1 MQFHLVV
8 ICFIAFT
15 NFIKI
20 KFTFLFVSE
29 KLFTFCNVYYLAM
42 QSEKESMVFPNM
54 IYYEIRIGNLI
65 IFVTSYSCI

>member
-20 KFTFLFVSE
+20 KFTFLFVSD
-29 KLFTFCNVYYLAM
+29 KFFTFCNVYYLAM
-42 QSEKESMVFPNM
+42 QSEKDSIVFPDM

-65 IFVTSYSCI
+65 IFV